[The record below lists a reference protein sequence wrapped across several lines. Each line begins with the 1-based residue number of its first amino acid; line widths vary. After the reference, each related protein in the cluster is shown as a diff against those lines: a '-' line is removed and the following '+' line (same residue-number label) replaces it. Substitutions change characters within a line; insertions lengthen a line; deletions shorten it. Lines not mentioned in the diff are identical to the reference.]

1 MTDRFREFVGQS
13 LIQHMIDGDFLK
25 ADPEKTPPF
34 NPISG
39 NQFSGINQ
47 LWLDKQG
54 FDDPRWL
61 TAKQIR
67 ALGKW
72 REPGAKATEV
82 EVWQWKETR
91 PVKVNGKPLKDELGN
106 PVTEEVKLDKPR
118 VIRAK
123 VYNAQ
128 QIKGGLETTMK
139 PDGFGSKKSFDQAH
153 NILKTSGI
161 EQSLDQKSFGSVGE
175 YYKAAMQQSGW
186 KAAESLGGEN
196 GPMDDLSAELSAY
209 FISTQMGLGYKPRTE
224 RLKEIGTELAEKGV
238 DTLFKA
244 AEKAQKAVQW
254 LKSPEKRKEIELSY
268 KPSRSLWQNVKERF
282 QSRMSFDE
290 KQEINVPY
298 EERNVA
304 QGMGAEFNRNQK
316 QWTVKT
322 NDHGFTQW
330 NPKMTVNVRLHDA
343 KLNPVEKD
351 GLKDQAVVAK
361 HKRDKNL
368 EQKRDKAA
376 QRAVEKLHKGEL
388 LTSDNPL
395 MRDVKRDEKGRTM
408 IPLRD
413 MKGKIWN
420 VQTIDPDGKKRTL
433 PFGKKDA
440 LFHPIGFNP
449 KQDKPK
455 EIIIANGFKA
465 GMAIGEA
472 TNQPV
477 IVSFDQNSLKTLAAD
492 VKKQFPK
499 AAIIIAQ
506 KEDKTLSKGKAIAS
520 EIGAKIVVPP
530 SLKKDQDKSEK
541 KDFDELS
548 LGDLK
553 KTFQLKPQRTK
564 AKARGMGV

>member
-1 MTDRFREFVGQS
+1 MADRFRDFVGQS

-25 ADPEKTPPF
+25 ADENKTPPF

-54 FDDPRWL
+54 YEDPRWL

-67 ALGKW
+67 AMGKW
-72 REPGAKATEV
+72 RVPGAKPTEV

-91 PVKVNGKPLKDELGN
+91 PVKVNGKALRDELGN

-128 QIKGGLETTMK
+128 QIRGGLETEMTPK
-139 PDGFGSKKSFDQAH
+139 GFGTKKSFDQAH

-224 RLKEIGTELAEKGV
+224 RLKEIGSELAEKGA
-238 DTLFKA
+238 DSLFKA

-254 LKSPEKRKEIELSY
+254 LKRPEKRKDIELSY
-268 KPSRSLWQNVKERF
+268 KPSRSLWQNFKERF
-282 QSRMSFDE
+282 QSRMSFEE
-290 KQEINVPY
+290 KQELNVPY
-298 EERNVA
+298 EERGTA
-304 QGMGAEFNRNQK
+304 QANGAEFNRTHR
-316 QWTVKT
+316 QWTVNT

-343 KLNPVEKD
+343 KLNPVEKE
-351 GLKDQAVVAK
+351 GLKDQVKTAK
-361 HKRDKNL
+361 KKRDKDL
-368 EQKRDKAA
+368 SQKRDIAA
-376 QRAVEKLHKGEL
+376 QRAVEKLHKGEMIAP
-388 LTSDNPL
+388 DNPL
-395 MRDVKRDEKGRTM
+395 LRDVKRDDKGRT
-408 IPLRD
+408 IVPLRD

-420 VQTIDPDGKKRTL
+420 LQTIYPDGKKRTL
-433 PFGKKDA
+433 PFGKKDG

-472 TNQPV
+472 TNKPV
-477 IVSFDQNSLKTLAAD
+477 IVSFDQNSLKTLAAE

-499 AAIIIAQ
+499 ASITIAQ
-506 KEDKTLSKGKAIAS
+506 KEDKNLSKGKAVAS
-520 EIGAKIVVPP
+520 EIGAKVVVPTG
-530 SLKKDQDKSEK
+530 LKKDQDKAKK

-553 KTFQLKPQRTK
+553 KTFHLKPQRNK
-564 AKARGMGV
+564 AKAQGMGV